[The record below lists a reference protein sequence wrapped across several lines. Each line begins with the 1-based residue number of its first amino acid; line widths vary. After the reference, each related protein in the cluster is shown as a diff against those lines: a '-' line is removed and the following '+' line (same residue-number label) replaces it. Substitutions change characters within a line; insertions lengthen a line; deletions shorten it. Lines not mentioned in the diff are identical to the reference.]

1 MNHSGYHI
9 ALFTS
14 LARDLRYAA
23 VLIRSITAHFS
34 TPEQLVFH
42 FLFYDLEPEDLSKLA
57 QSVEDL
63 PCRLRLCPLEDLV
76 GARRS
81 QPGFGYWAWM
91 WVGRVLNPELDR
103 VLYVDC
109 DMLAYRD
116 IRPLWSTDVHDFVA
130 AAVADPGTRLH
141 NCLDSLRQTVERLG
155 LSYSVPSCYVNAGLL
170 FLNLTRWR
178 DERVLER
185 IEKSFQNYQALRF
198 HDQDAINL
206 VLRDRVKLLSP
217 EWNLLESVVLYENW
231 DFELYREFD
240 PPQEY
245 FEPRLRHFSGN
256 MKPDGRNARASERE
270 LFYSYLDQT
279 LWRGWRSP
287 ESESLVIQ
295 LYGRL
300 LDFHY
305 VVVRGFRQKALKRPF
320 EKLLHYAWPAPYAP
334 VVYPLLPLYRLIRAW
349 RVSRHK
355 VTT

>member
-1 MNHSGYHI
+1 YHI

-23 VLIRSITAHFS
+23 VLIRSIAKHFCS
-34 TPEQLVFH
+34 PDKLVFH
-42 FLFYDLEPEDLSKLA
+42 FMFYELEPQELARFTKSLNDLSV
-57 QSVEDL
+57 QVEL
-63 PCRLRLCPLEDLV
+63 HPLSSQV
-76 GARRS
+76 GDRVS
-81 QPGFGYWAWM
+81 KPDFGYWARLWL
-91 WVGRVLNPELDR
+91 GRVLPSETER
-103 VLYVDC
+103 VLYLDC
-109 DMLAYRD
+109 DMIAYRD
-116 IRPLWSTDVHDFVA
+116 IQPIWETDMDGHVVA
-130 AAVADPGTRLH
+130 AVEDPGNLLH
-141 NCLDSLRQTVERLG
+141 GCRKSLKT
-155 LSYSVPSCYVNAGLL
+155 AIDK
-170 FLNLTRWR
+170 LNLDFPDPSGRYINSGFLFINLKLWR
-178 DERVLER
+178 NERVLER
-185 IEKSFQNYQALRF
+185 VEETFSDYQALRF

-206 VLRDRVKLLSP
+206 LLGDRVKLLSP

-287 ESESLVIQ
+287 ESESLVIH

-305 VVVRGFRQKALKRPF
+305 VVVRGFKQKALKRPF
-320 EKLLHYAWPAPYAP
+320 EKLLSYAWAAPYAP
-334 VVYPLLPLYRLIRAW
+334 LVYPLLPLYRLIRAW
-349 RVSRHK
+349 RVSRLK